1 MTFKAILWKHE
12 PRKNGQCSIKI
23 YYNANGVKGYQKTKL
38 AVFPNQWD
46 ENKGLVN
53 KSHPLHVQINSM
65 LRSQLLDLE
74 KRALE
79 GENFKET
86 KKAEVIKKS
95 ELTVSEFIAQYIN
108 EIAQGQHDLAS
119 GTVKNYKALKLRL
132 DQFGI
137 HRGTP
142 VRWEDISQDWYG
154 AFWMFL
160 SENFGVTKRG
170 GFAKHI
176 KILKKFMN
184 EAMRRGLHKN
194 IAHEDRNFKVDRSSS
209 PKIYLNEEEVSLME
223 NLDLSSFPHLEME
236 RDRWLLCYY
245 FLMRYQDGQDHMAR
259 DRFFKSKGSTY
270 FRYSANKTGIEATIP
285 VKPKAVELLEK
296 YGYKMP
302 KTTNP
307 EANRKIK
314 TVASMA
320 GINTPATENGITAP
334 KCNFVSTH
342 TARRSAATNLA
353 ISGVPIDF
361 IAKLGGWKKME
372 TLQKYLLATGLD
384 VARISKGYDFFQ

>member
-12 PRKNGQCSIKI
+12 PKKNGQCSIKI
-23 YYNANGVKGYQKTKL
+23 YYNANGAKGYLKTGL
-38 AVFPNQWD
+38 AVLPIQWD
-46 ENKGLVN
+46 VNKGLVN
-53 KSHPLHVQINSM
+53 KTHPLFQQMNSM
-65 LRSQLLDLE
+65 IRSQLLDIE
-74 KRALE
+74 KRALH
-79 GENFKET
+79 GENFLET

-95 ELTVSEFIAQYIN
+95 ELTISEFITQYID
-108 EIAQGQHDLAS
+108 EIAKGQHDLAS
-119 GTVKNYKALKLRL
+119 GTVKNYQSLKLRL
-132 DQFGI
+132 DQFGVE
-137 HRGTP
+137 RGTP

-160 SENFGVTKRG
+160 SENFGVSKQG
-170 GFAKHI
+170 GFSKHI
-176 KILKKFMN
+176 KILKKFMA
-184 EAMRRGLHKN
+184 EAMRRGLHQN
-194 IAHEDRNFKVDRSSS
+194 IAHEDRNFKVHRSASA
-209 PKIYLNEEEVSLME
+209 KIYLNEDEVALME

-259 DRFFKSKGSTY
+259 DRFFESKGNTY

-285 VKPKAVELLEK
+285 VKPKALELLEK

-320 GINTPATENGITAP
+320 GINTPAMENGITAP

-361 IAKLGGWKKME
+361 IAKLGGWKKLE

-384 VARISKGYDFFQ
+384 VARISSSYDFFQ